1 MHALDVI
8 FWIFFAS
15 VAAFIGWTFI
25 RLFTETLWD
34 RRSARKVKRPIPPG
48 NAGSLHATTGGVQSG
63 GDVPMSGSDYSSSI
77 TQGDL
82 DSGDSG
88 GGDSGGDF
96 SGGGGESG
104 GGGSSGSW

>member
-34 RRSARKVKRPIPPG
+34 RRSVRKVKRPIPSG
-48 NAGSLHATTGGVQSG
+48 NAGGLHATTGRPIGWRRG
-63 GDVPMSGSDYSSSI
+63 RSDERI
-77 TQGDL
+77 RLQQL
-82 DSGDSG
+82 DHAGR
-88 GGDSGGDF
+88 
-96 SGGGGESG
+96 
-104 GGGSSGSW
+104 SW